1 MALAELHDV
10 EKAYAGCAVLKGI
23 SFDLQK
29 GERIGLIG
37 ANGSGKTTLLK
48 LLAGVE
54 PPDQGTVTVAKSCK
68 LAYVPQIPTL
78 DPEQTLH
85 HQVSQVFEEVHE
97 IERQMHAA
105 GEDLA
110 KFPDGPKHEEALA
123 RYSRHETEFQHMGG
137 YAIARR
143 VESVLDQLGFAQRD
157 LDTPIKLL
165 SGGQKS
171 RAQLA
176 RLLLEG
182 PDLMLLDEPTNHLDL
197 PMLDWLEN
205 TIAEMEE
212 TALIV
217 VSHDRYFLD
226 SVVDEIFEMA
236 EGKIEQYNGNYSAYT
251 ELRTHRRLSQQRAF
265 DQQQAFIAKE
275 EEYIRR
281 FGAGQRATQ
290 ARGRKKRLDR
300 LKAGGGE
307 QGLVTTTSLIGSV
320 RRDVRKVVLNL
331 EVKKPS
337 GIDVLKINHLSKS
350 YPNNPLFQDVSLHIT
365 RGKRIGII
373 GPNGSGKSTLLNILA
388 GENTADSG
396 DFKWGHGVKL
406 EFFRQEHQTLNLENN
421 IIEEFQSAKITATQQ
436 EMRDLAG
443 LLLFSGDTTDK
454 KIGILSG
461 GERARVAMGKMLL
474 NPANTIFM
482 DEPTNHLDMP
492 TCEVLEN
499 ALDTYDGT
507 LLIISHDRYFL
518 DQVVDYLLVIRPAHI
533 PHGQPGEHWKLYP
546 GSYTDYLAAV
556 TREKAALLEQRDKE
570 RQEKAAAE
578 ARAAEEARK
587 RDARQ
592 REAARGHESARK
604 KLTHKFAKS
613 SVAEIEKAIARLE
626 EELANLEAS
635 FGNPK
640 VAAHPQA
647 LKELQR
653 KYEQGKKDLAEH
665 MAAWEIKSEQQA

>member
-1 MALAELHDV
+1 MALAEIRDI
-10 EKAYAGCAVLKGI
+10 EKAYAGRTVLRGI

-29 GERIGLIG
+29 GERIGLVG

-48 LLAGVE
+48 IIAGVE
-54 PPDQGTVTVAKSCK
+54 QPDHGSVTIARSCK
-68 LAYVPQIPTL
+68 LAYVSQIPRL

-97 IERQMHAA
+97 IERQMHQAA
-105 GEDLA
+105 EDMGTYTE
-110 KFPDGPKHEEALA
+110 GPKHDEAVD
-123 RYSRHETEFQHMGG
+123 RYTRLETEFQHMQG
-137 YAIARR
+137 YDIARR
-143 VESVLDQLGFAQRD
+143 VDAVLHELGFAERD
-157 LDTPIKLL
+157 LDTPIKQL

-205 TIAEMEE
+205 TIAEMED
-212 TALIV
+212 TALVV

-226 SVVDEIFEMA
+226 SVVDEVFDMA
-236 EGKIEQYNGNYSAYT
+236 GGKIEQFPGNYSAYT
-251 ELRTHRRLSQQRAF
+251 DLKAERRMSQQRAF
-265 DQQQAFIAKE
+265 DQQQAYIAKE

-307 QGLVTTTSLIGSV
+307 QGLVQTASLIGA
-320 RRDVRKVVLNL
+320 VRKESKKMILNL

-337 GIDVLKINHLSKS
+337 GFDVLKVNHLSKA
-350 YPNNPLFQDVSLHIT
+350 YPGKTLFQDVTFNLT

-388 GENTADSG
+388 GEAKQDSG
-396 DFKWGHGVKL
+396 DFKWGHGVTL
-406 EFFRQEHQTLNLENN
+406 EFFKQEHQTLNLENN
-421 IIEEFQSAKITATQQ
+421 ILEEFQAAKITATQQ
-436 EMRDLAG
+436 EIRDLAG
-443 LLLFSGDTTDK
+443 LLLFSGDTTEK
-454 KIGILSG
+454 KVGVLSG
-461 GERARVAMGKMLL
+461 GERARVAMGKMIL
-474 NPANTIFM
+474 NPSNTIFM

-492 TCEVLEN
+492 TCEVLET
-499 ALDTYDGT
+499 ALETYDGS

-518 DQVVDYLLVIRPAHI
+518 DQVVDQLLVIRP
-533 PHGQPGEHWKLYP
+533 PHLPDAKWRLYN

-556 TREKAALLEQRDKE
+556 EKEKNELAAQKE
-570 RQEKAAAE
+570 ADRKEKVAADQ
-578 ARAAEEARK
+578 RAAEEERK
-587 RDARQ
+587 RQ
-592 REAARGHESARK
+592 SREKEKQATTTKPRVKVSP
-604 KLTHKFAKS
+604 KFAKLT
-613 SVAEIEKAIARLE
+613 VAELEGRVGKLE
-626 EELANLEAS
+626 EQLASLEGS

-640 VAAHPQA
+640 VAANPQA
-647 LKELQR
+647 MKELQA
-653 KYEQGKKDLAEH
+653 KYDAGKKELEEL
-665 MAAWEIKSEQQA
+665 MAAWEAKAE

>member
-1 MALAELHDV
+1 MSLAELHDV
-10 EKAYAGCAVLKGI
+10 EKAYAGRAVLKGI

-48 LLAGVE
+48 LLAGIE
-54 PPDQGTVTVAKSCK
+54 QPDQGAVSVAKSCK
-68 LAYVPQIPTL
+68 LAYVAQIPTL

-97 IERQMHAA
+97 IERLMHAA

-110 KFPDGPKHEEALA
+110 RCPDGPKHEDALA
-123 RYSRHETEFQHMGG
+123 RYSRHETEFQHMQG
-137 YAIARR
+137 YDIARR
-143 VESVLDQLGFAQRD
+143 VESVLDQLGFAQQD

-197 PMLDWLEN
+197 PMLDWLEE
-205 TIAEMEE
+205 TIAEMADV
-212 TALIV
+212 ALIV

-226 SVVDEIFEMA
+226 SVVDEVFDLVD
-236 EGKIEQYNGNYSAYT
+236 GKIEQFPTNYSGFT
-251 ELRTHRRLSQQRAF
+251 ELKAQRQLAQQRQF
-265 DQQQAFIAKE
+265 DKQSAFIAKE

-300 LKAGGGE
+300 LKAGGGV
-307 QGLVTTTSLIGSV
+307 QGLVTTTALVSAV
-320 RRDVRKVVLNL
+320 RRDSKKMVLNL

-337 GIDVLKINHLSKS
+337 GIDVLKVHHLAKS
-350 YPNNPLFQDVSLHIT
+350 YPGKPLFQDLSLHLT
-365 RGKRIGII
+365 RGKRVGII

-388 GENTADSG
+388 GENTSDSG
-396 DFKWGHGVKL
+396 DFKWGHGVAL
-406 EFFRQEHQTLNLENN
+406 EFFRQEHQTLNLHNN
-421 IIEEFQSAKITATQQ
+421 ILEEFQSARITATQQ

-443 LLLFSGDTTDK
+443 LLLFSGDTIEK
-454 KIGILSG
+454 KLTILSG
-461 GERARVAMGKMLL
+461 GERARVALGKMLL

-507 LLIISHDRYFL
+507 LLIVSHDRYFL
-518 DQVVDYLLVIRPAHI
+518 DQVVDQLLVLRPTHL
-533 PHGQPGEHWKLYP
+533 PGVPWKLYP
-546 GSYTDYLAAV
+546 GSYSDYLAAV
-556 TREKAALLEQRDKE
+556 TREKAALLVQRDQE
-570 RQEKAAAE
+570 RKEKAATD
-578 ARAAEEARK
+578 ARTAQEARK
-587 RDARQ
+587 R
-592 REAARGHESARK
+592 AAREKSRAQAEAGTRK
-604 KLTHKFAKS
+604 KLAHKFAKMS
-613 SVAEIEKAIARLE
+613 LPEIEAAIGRLE
-626 EELANLEAS
+626 ESLANLEAS
-635 FGNPK
+635 FGNPR
-640 VAAHPQA
+640 VAANPQA

-665 MAAWEIKSEQQA
+665 LTAWEIKGEQHP

>member
-1 MALAELHDV
+1 MALAEVRDV
-10 EKAYAGCAVLKGI
+10 EKAYAGRSVLRGI

-48 LLAGVE
+48 LLAGME
-54 PPDQGTVTVAKSCK
+54 QPDQGVVTVARACK
-68 LAYVPQIPTL
+68 LAYVAQIPTL

-85 HQVSQVFEEVHE
+85 HQVSAVFEEVHE

-110 KFPDGPKHEEALA
+110 KYHEGPKHDEALA
-123 RYSRHETEFQHMGG
+123 RYSRHETEFQHMQG
-137 YAIARR
+137 YDIARR
-143 VESVLDQLGFAQRD
+143 VESVLDQLGFGQQD

-197 PMLDWLEN
+197 PMLDWLEE
-205 TIAEMEE
+205 TIAEMADV
-212 TALIV
+212 ALMV

-226 SVVDEIFEMA
+226 SVVDEVFDLVD
-236 EGKIEQYNGNYSAYT
+236 GKIEQFPTNYSGFT
-251 ELRTHRRLSQQRAF
+251 ELKAQRQLAQERSYN
-265 DQQQAFIAKE
+265 QQQAFIAKE

-300 LKAGGGE
+300 LKAGGGD
-307 QGLVTTTSLIGSV
+307 QGLVTTTSLIHAV
-320 RRDVRKVVLNL
+320 RREGRKVSLNL
-331 EVKKPS
+331 EVQKPS
-337 GIDVLKINHLSKS
+337 GFDVVKIDKLAKS
-350 YPNNPLFQDVSLHIT
+350 FPDKPLFHDLDLHLM
-365 RGKRIGII
+365 RGKRVGII

-388 GENTADSG
+388 GEQKQDEG
-396 DFKWGHGVKL
+396 HIKWGYGVTL
-406 EFFRQEHQTLNLENN
+406 QYFRQEHQTLNLDNN
-421 IIEEFQSAKITATQQ
+421 IMEELQAAKITAKQQ
-436 EMRDLAG
+436 ELHDLAG
-443 LLLFSGDTTDK
+443 LLLFTGDTVDK
-454 KIGILSG
+454 KVGVLSG
-461 GERARVAMGKMLL
+461 GERSRVALGKLLL
-474 NPANTIFM
+474 NPSNTILM

-507 LLIISHDRYFL
+507 LLIVSHDRYFL
-518 DQVVDYLLVIRPAHI
+518 DQVVDQLLVIKPTHL
-533 PHGQPGEHWKLYP
+533 PGVPWKLYA

-556 TREKAALLEQRDKE
+556 TREKAALLAQREQERKE
-570 RQEKAAAE
+570 KAAGEARAAAE
-578 ARAAEEARK
+578 ARKREARA
-587 RDARQ
+587 RDK
-592 REAARGHESARK
+592 ARGEEGAK
-604 KLTHKFAKS
+604 KRVVHKFAKM
-613 SVAEIEKAIARLE
+613 SVAELEKAIGKLE
-626 EELANLEAS
+626 ESLAHLEAS
-635 FGNPK
+635 FGNPR

-647 LKELQR
+647 MKELQA
-653 KYEQGKKDLAEH
+653 KYAQAKKELAEH
-665 MAAWEIKSEQQA
+665 LAAWEIKGEEG

>member
-1 MALAELHDV
+1 MALAEIKDI
-10 EKAYAGCAVLKGI
+10 EKAFAGRSVLKGI

-29 GERIGLIG
+29 GERIGLVG
-37 ANGSGKTTLLK
+37 PNGSGKSTLLK
-48 LLAGVE
+48 IIAGVE
-54 PPDQGTVTVAKSCK
+54 QPDHGSVAIAKSCK
-68 LAYVPQIPTL
+68 LAYVSQIPTL

-97 IERQMHAA
+97 IERRLHQA

-110 KFPDGPKHEEALA
+110 KYTEGPRHEEAIE
-123 RYSRHETEFQHMGG
+123 RYTRLETEFNHMQG
-137 YAIARR
+137 YDIARR
-143 VESVLDQLGFAQRD
+143 VDAILHELGFSERD
-157 LDTPIKLL
+157 MDRPIKQL

-205 TIAEMEE
+205 TIAQMED
-212 TALIV
+212 TALVV

-226 SVVDEIFEMA
+226 SVVDEIFDMVD
-236 EGKIEQYNGNYSAYT
+236 GKIEQYPGNYSAYT
-251 ELRTHRRLSQQRAF
+251 DLRAERRMSQQRAY

-281 FGAGQRATQ
+281 FGAGQRAKQ

-300 LKAGGGE
+300 LKTGGGE
-307 QGLVTTTSLIGSV
+307 QGLVTTASLINNV
-320 RRDVRKVVLNL
+320 RRDGKKVILNL

-337 GIDVLKINHLSKS
+337 GFDVLKVNHLSKA
-350 YPNNPLFQDVSLHIT
+350 YPNKPLFQDVTFNLT

-388 GENTADSG
+388 GENKADTG
-396 DFKWGHGVKL
+396 DFKWGHGVTL

-421 IIEEFQSAKITATQQ
+421 ILEEFQAAKITATQQ

-443 LLLFSGDTTDK
+443 LLLFSGDTVDK
-454 KIGILSG
+454 KVGVLSG
-461 GERARVAMGKMLL
+461 GERARVAMGKMIL

-492 TCEVLEN
+492 TCEVLET
-499 ALDTYDGT
+499 ALDTYDGS

-518 DQVVDYLLVIRPAHI
+518 DQVVDQLLVIRPGHL
-533 PHGQPGEHWKLYP
+533 PGVPWKLYN
-546 GSYTDYLAAV
+546 GSYTDYLEAV
-556 TREKAALLEQRDKE
+556 EKEKKQLADQKE
-570 RQEKAAAE
+570 SDRKEKAAAE
-578 ARAAEEARK
+578 QRAAEEAKK
-587 RDARQ
+587 REQ
-592 REAARGHESARK
+592 REKEKKAASAHRPK
-604 KLTHKFAKS
+604 VNLKYAKLTVPQLEQQISK
-613 SVAEIEKAIARLE
+613 LE
-626 EELANLEAS
+626 ETLASLEGS
-635 FGNPK
+635 FANPK
-640 VAAHPQA
+640 VAANPQA
-647 LKELQR
+647 MKELRSQ
-653 KYEQGKKDLAEH
+653 YDAGKKDLADL
-665 MAAWEIKSEQQA
+665 MTAWESKAAAESGS

>member
-1 MALAELHDV
+1 MALAEVRDV
-10 EKAYAGCAVLKGI
+10 EKAYAGRGVLKGI

-48 LLAGVE
+48 LLAGLE
-54 PPDQGTVTVAKSCK
+54 EPDQGKVEVAKACK
-68 LAYVPQIPTL
+68 LAYVSQIPRL

-110 KFPDGPKHEEALA
+110 KYHEGPLHDDAMA
-123 RYSRHETEFQHMGG
+123 RYTRHETEFQHMQG
-137 YAIARR
+137 YDIARR
-143 VESVLDQLGFAQRD
+143 VDTVLHQLGFGEHD

-165 SGGQKS
+165 SGGQKN

-197 PMLDWLEN
+197 PMLDWLEE
-205 TIAEMEE
+205 TIAEMAEV
-212 TALIV
+212 ALMV

-226 SVVDEIFEMA
+226 SVVDEIFDLVD
-236 EGKIEQYNGNYSAYT
+236 GKIEQYPTNYSGFT
-251 ELRTHRRLSQQRAF
+251 ELKKERQLGQQRQY
-265 DQQQAFIAKE
+265 DKQREFIEKE

-307 QGLVTTTSLIGSV
+307 QGLVRTVSLVSAV
-320 RRDVRKVVLNL
+320 RRDGKKMILNL

-337 GIDVLKINHLSKS
+337 GFDVLKVHNLCKS
-350 YPNNPLFQDVSLHIT
+350 YPGKPLFQNVSLNIS
-365 RGKRIGII
+365 RGKRVGII

-396 DFKWGHGVKL
+396 DFKWGFGAKL
-406 EFFRQEHQTLNLENN
+406 EFFRQEHQNLNLENN
-421 IIEEFQSAKITATQQ
+421 IIEEFQAAKITATQQ

-454 KIGILSG
+454 KVGILSG

-518 DQVVDYLLVIRPAHI
+518 DQVVDQLLVIRPEHL
-533 PHGQPGEHWKLYP
+533 PHLPWKLYQ
-546 GSYTDYLAAV
+546 GSYSDYLAAV
-556 TREKAALLEQRDKE
+556 TREKAALVTEKEQERKE
-570 RQEKAAAE
+570 KSVAE

-587 RDARQ
+587 RES
-592 REAARGHESARK
+592 REKAQATAKAGAK
-604 KLTHKFAKS
+604 PKVPHKFAKMS
-613 SVAEIEKAIARLE
+613 LGEIEKAIAKLE
-626 EELANLEAS
+626 EALASLEAS

-640 VAAHPQA
+640 VAAHPPA
-647 LKELQR
+647 MKELQA
-653 KYEQGKKDLAEH
+653 KYAQAKKDLAEH
-665 MAAWEIKSEQQA
+665 MAAWEAKGEGAK

>member
-1 MALAELHDV
+1 MALAEVQEV
-10 EKAYAGCAVLKGI
+10 EKAYAGRSVLKGI

-29 GERIGLIG
+29 GQRIGLIG

-48 LLAGVE
+48 LLAGIE
-54 PPDQGTVTVAKSCK
+54 QPDQGSVTVAKSCK

-78 DPEQTLH
+78 DPDQSLH
-85 HQVSQVFEEVHE
+85 HQVSQVFEEVHA

-110 KFPDGPKHEEALA
+110 RHPAGPEHEDALA
-123 RYSRHETEFQHMGG
+123 RYSRLETEFHHMGG
-137 YAIARR
+137 YDIARR

-197 PMLDWLEN
+197 PMLDWLEE
-205 TIAEMEE
+205 TIADMADV
-212 TALIV
+212 ALMV

-226 SVVDEIFEMA
+226 SVVDEIFDLVD
-236 EGKIEQYNGNYSAYT
+236 GKIERYPANYSGFT
-251 ELRTHRRLSQQRAF
+251 ELKAQRQLAQRRAYDKQQE
-265 DQQQAFIAKE
+265 FIAKE

-307 QGLVTTTSLIGSV
+307 QGLVTTAALIGAV
-320 RRDVRKVVLNL
+320 RREGKKAILNL
-331 EVKKPS
+331 EVQKPS
-337 GIDVLKINHLSKS
+337 GIDVLKIDGLTKS
-350 YPNNPLFQDVSLHIT
+350 FPDKPLFADLDLHVL
-365 RGKRIGII
+365 RGKRVGII

-388 GENTADSG
+388 GEQTADAG
-396 DFKWGHGVKL
+396 HFKWGYGVTL
-406 EFFRQEHQTLNLENN
+406 QYFRQEHQTLNLDNLVLDEL
-421 IIEEFQSAKITATQQ
+421 QSVKITATQQ
-436 EMRDLAG
+436 ELRDLAA
-443 LLLFSGDTTDK
+443 LLLFSGDTVEK
-454 KIGILSG
+454 KVGILSG
-461 GERARVAMGKMLL
+461 GERSRVALGKLLL
-474 NPANTIFM
+474 NPTNTILM

-507 LLIISHDRYFL
+507 LLLISRDRFFL
-518 DQVVDYLLVIRPAHI
+518 DQVVDQLLVLKPTHL
-533 PHGQPGEHWKLYP
+533 PGVPWKLYP
-546 GSYTDYLAAV
+546 GSYSDYLAAV
-556 TREKAALLEQRDKE
+556 TREKSALLEQREQE
-570 RQEKAAAE
+570 RREKAAAE
-578 ARAAEEARK
+578 TRSAQEARK
-587 RDARQ
+587 R
-592 REAARGHESARK
+592 AAREKSQASAESAAQK
-604 KLTHKFAKS
+604 KLAHKFAKL
-613 SVAEIEKAIARLE
+613 SVAEIEKAITRLE
-626 EELANLEAS
+626 DELAHLEAS

-653 KYEQGKKDLAEH
+653 KYDQGKKDLAEH
-665 MAAWEIKSEQQA
+665 MTAWEIKAEQQP

>member
-1 MALAELHDV
+1 MALAEVRDV
-10 EKAYAGCAVLKGI
+10 EKAFAGRAVLKGI

-37 ANGSGKTTLLK
+37 PNGSGKTTLLK
-48 LLAGVE
+48 IMAGVE
-54 PPDQGTVTVAKSCK
+54 QPDQGHVAIARSCK
-68 LAYVPQIPTL
+68 LAYVSQIPRL
-78 DPEQTLH
+78 DPEETLH

-110 KFPDGPKHEEALA
+110 KYPDGPKHEEALE
-123 RYSRHETEFQHMGG
+123 RYSRYEAEFQHMQG
-137 YAIARR
+137 YDIARR
-143 VESVLDQLGFAQRD
+143 VDAVLHELGFSERD

-171 RAQLA
+171 RAQLG

-205 TIAEMEE
+205 TIAEMEDV
-212 TALIV
+212 ALMV

-226 SVVDEIFEMA
+226 SVVDEIFDMA
-236 EGKIEQYNGNYSAYT
+236 DGRIEKFPCNYSGFT
-251 ELRTHRRLSQQRAF
+251 ELKAERQYTQQRQY
-265 DQQQAFIAKE
+265 DKQQQYIEKQ

-300 LKAGGGE
+300 LKAGGGD
-307 QGLVTTTSLIGSV
+307 QGLVVTTSLVKAV
-320 RRDVRKVVLNL
+320 RRDGKRAILNL

-337 GIDVLKINHLSKS
+337 GFDVLKVNHLSKG
-350 YPNNPLFQDVSLHIT
+350 YPNKQLFQDIT
-365 RGKRIGII
+365 LDVPRGKRIGII
-373 GPNGSGKSTLLNILA
+373 GPNGSGKSTFLNILA

-396 DFKWGHGVKL
+396 NFKWGHGVTL

-421 IIEEFQSAKITATQQ
+421 IIEEFQAAKITATQQ

-443 LLLFSGDTTDK
+443 MLLFSGDTTDK
-454 KIGILSG
+454 KVGVLSG
-461 GERARVAMGKMLL
+461 GERARVAMGKMIL
-474 NPANTIFM
+474 NPSNTIFM

-507 LLIISHDRYFL
+507 LMIISHDRYFL
-518 DQVVDYLLVIRPAHI
+518 DQVVDQLLVIRPAHLEGV
-533 PHGQPGEHWKLYP
+533 PWKLYI
-546 GSYTDYLAAV
+546 GSYTDYLASVAK
-556 TREKAALLEQRDKE
+556 EKAGIAAAKEQDRK
-570 RQEKAAAE
+570 EKAAAE
-578 ARAAEEARK
+578 VRAAEEARK
-587 RDARQ
+587 RDAREKEKMPPKPKAPKVNMQ
-592 REAARGHESARK
+592 KFG
-604 KLTHKFAKS
+604 KLSLQQIEQAVAK
-613 SVAEIEKAIARLE
+613 LE
-626 EELANLEAS
+626 ETLASLEGS
-635 FGNPK
+635 FSNPK
-640 VAAHPQA
+640 VAANPQA
-647 LKELQR
+647 MKELKG
-653 KYEQGKKDLAEH
+653 KYDQAKKDLAEH
-665 MAAWEIKSEQQA
+665 MAAWEAKGEQKS

>member
-1 MALAELHDV
+1 MALAELRDI
-10 EKAYAGCAVLKGI
+10 EKAFAGRSVLKGI

-29 GERIGLIG
+29 GERIGLVG
-37 ANGSGKTTLLK
+37 PNGSGKTTLLK
-48 LLAGVE
+48 IIAGVE
-54 PPDQGTVTVAKSCK
+54 QPDQGKIAVARACK
-68 LAYVPQIPTL
+68 LAYVSQIPRL
-78 DPEQTLH
+78 DPEETLH

-97 IERQMHAA
+97 IERQMHRAA
-105 GEDLA
+105 EDMA
-110 KFPDGPKHEEALA
+110 KHPEGPEHDDAVE
-123 RYSRHETEFQHMGG
+123 RYSRYEAEFQHMQG
-137 YAIARR
+137 YDIARR
-143 VESVLDQLGFAQRD
+143 VDAVLHELGFSERD

-171 RAQLA
+171 RAQLG

-205 TIAEMEE
+205 TIAEMEDV
-212 TALIV
+212 ALVV

-226 SVVDEIFEMA
+226 SVVDEIFDMVD
-236 EGKIEQYNGNYSAYT
+236 GKIEKYPTNYSGYT
-251 ELRTHRRLSQQRAF
+251 ELKKERQLSQQRSYEK
-265 DQQQAFIAKE
+265 QQAYIEKQ

-300 LKAGGGE
+300 LKAGGGD
-307 QGLVTTTSLIGSV
+307 QGLVTTASLVKAV
-320 RRDVRKVVLNL
+320 RRDGKKAILNL

-337 GIDVLKINHLSKS
+337 GFDVLRVNNLSKG
-350 YPNNPLFQDVSLHIT
+350 YPNKQLFQDVCLEVP
-365 RGKRIGII
+365 RGKRVGII

-396 DFKWGHGVKL
+396 SFKWGHGVTL

-421 IIEEFQSAKITATQQ
+421 IIEEFQAAKITATQQ

-443 LLLFSGDTTDK
+443 MLLFSGDTTDK
-454 KIGILSG
+454 KVGVLSG
-461 GERARVAMGKMLL
+461 GERARVAMGKMIL

-518 DQVVDYLLVIRPAHI
+518 DQVVDQLLVIRPAHLEGV
-533 PHGQPGEHWKLYP
+533 PWKLYQ
-546 GSYTDYLAAV
+546 GSYTDYLASVAK
-556 TREKAALLEQRDKE
+556 EKANLAAAKE
-570 RQEKAAAE
+570 DERREKAAAE
-578 ARAAEEARK
+578 ARAAEEAK
-587 RDARQ
+587 K
-592 REAARGHESARK
+592 REAREKEKTAPKARPPKVNLQKFS
-604 KLTHKFAKS
+604 KLS
-613 SVAEIEKAIARLE
+613 LQDIEKAITKLE
-626 EELANLEAS
+626 ETLASLEGS
-635 FGNPK
+635 FANPK
-640 VAAHPQA
+640 VAANPQA
-647 LKELQR
+647 MKELR
-653 KYEQGKKDLAEH
+653 AKYDQARKDLTEH
-665 MAAWEIKSEQQA
+665 MAAWEAKGEQAS